1 MEYQQVGPSL
11 ELDREILIAILASR
25 YGLVPDALHQ
35 YIQHIDD
42 ETKLISLIRKA
53 GGERTWRDV
62 VRDFRVVEKSH

>member
-42 ETKLISLIRKA
+42 ETKLISLIRKLIRKA
-53 GGERTWRDV
+53 GANELGG
-62 VRDFRVVEKSH
+62 K